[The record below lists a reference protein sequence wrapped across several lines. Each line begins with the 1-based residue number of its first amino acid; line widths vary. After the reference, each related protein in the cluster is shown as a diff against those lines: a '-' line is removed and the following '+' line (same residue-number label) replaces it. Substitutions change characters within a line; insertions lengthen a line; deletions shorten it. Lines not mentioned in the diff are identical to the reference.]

1 MAKLSINEN
10 TKVET
15 PDGKGC
21 YYRQRIAEG
30 VENLGPKVKTYAKIT
45 VPAGT
50 AMAYHKHEGDFEIYY
65 IVEGEGLYND
75 NGTEYPV
82 KVGDV
87 VRCADGECHG
97 ISNTGSGDLAFIA
110 LIVATD

>member
-1 MAKLSINEN
+1 MAHLPEQEK
-10 TKVET
+10 TKVEI
-15 PDGKGC
+15 PDGGGF

-30 VENLGPKVKTYAKIT
+30 VENLGPHVKTYAKIT
-45 VPAGT
+45 IPAGT
-50 AMAYHKHEGDFEIYY
+50 AMKYHKHEGDFEIYY
-65 IVEGEGLYND
+65 VVEGEGTYND

-87 VRCADGECHG
+87 MRCGDGECHS
-97 ISNTGSGDLAFIA
+97 IANTGSTDLSFIA